1 VRRITV
7 SGRDHAKTQ
16 SDGASLS
23 AALSISVD
31 AATSAEQAVR
41 DADLVITATGLDRDA
56 PFVHGD
62 WIKPGATVCGLG
74 SYQELDETVI
84 TRARRIFV
92 DHREGCAQRGNIAPL
107 IKAGRL
113 GQDRIDGE
121 VAELVAGRL
130 VGRASAHET
139 VVIALIGIGSLDI
152 ALAARALERAA
163 AGGLGQRLMTSH
175 AFDVLNEQHL

>member
-1 VRRITV
+1 V
-7 SGRDHAKTQ
+7 
-16 SDGASLS
+16 
-23 AALSISVD
+23 
-31 AATSAEQAVR
+31 
-41 DADLVITATGLDRDA
+41 
-56 PFVHGD
+56 FGD

-92 DHREGCAQRGNIAPL
+92 DHREGCAQRGNLAPL

-121 VAELVAGRL
+121 VAEVVAGRL
-130 VGRASAHET
+130 VGRASVDET

-163 AGGLGQRLMTSH
+163 AGGRGQTLVANHALG
-175 AFDVLNEQHL
+175 

>member
-1 VRRITV
+1 MPSRRC
-7 SGRDHAKTQ
+7 G
-16 SDGASLS
+16 
-23 AALSISVD
+23 
-31 AATSAEQAVR
+31 

-56 PFVHGD
+56 PFVLGD

-130 VGRASAHET
+130 VGRASADET
-139 VVIALIGIGSLDI
+139 VVIALIGIGF
-152 ALAARALERAA
+152 AAISRSPLVRSNAPPP
-163 AGGLGQRLMTSH
+163 AGWGRSSCTSH
-175 AFDVLNEQHL
+175 AFGRLSTPAAFLTHR